1 MRPTNWSEY
10 LEASFTADTDSRRIA
25 EGAFKMR
32 SGPISHWIR
41 MLQIFGG
48 RRRSAA
54 SQQYQIKA
62 HYISRPAADPFV
74 STKAPAAKN
83 SRRHSGVGRAFG
95 AGLVSSKHYV
105 PQRRRS
111 SARDL

>member
-1 MRPTNWSEY
+1 VARSLLNQMRPTNWSEY

-25 EGAFKMR
+25 ESALKMR
-32 SGPISHWIR
+32 SGTISHWIR

-62 HYISRPAADPFV
+62 PLYLNASC
-74 STKAPAAKN
+74 
-83 SRRHSGVGRAFG
+83 
-95 AGLVSSKHYV
+95 
-105 PQRRRS
+105 RS
-111 SARDL
+111 VRFD